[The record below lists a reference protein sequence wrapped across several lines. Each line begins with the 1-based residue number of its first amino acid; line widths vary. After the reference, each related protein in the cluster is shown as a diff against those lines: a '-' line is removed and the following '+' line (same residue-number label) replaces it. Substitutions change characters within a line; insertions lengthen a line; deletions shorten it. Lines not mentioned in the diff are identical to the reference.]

1 MDDSLLKNAKFLL
14 VDDEQYNIE
23 LLEAV
28 LNKGGFSQ
36 ISSTTDPRRVLP
48 LFIEYKPDIL
58 VLDFNMPN
66 MNGLEV
72 IRQVVPRVPAE
83 SYFPILVITSEMAPE
98 IKHNVLSAGAKDFL
112 SKPIDKTEVL
122 LRVRNLLTTRVLYNQ
137 LEHQN
142 ERLEVMV
149 RQRTQELDLAQEEIL
164 ERLGR
169 AAEYRDDETGQH
181 TRRIGRSAALVA
193 EIMGW
198 TMAQLELMRRA
209 APLHDI
215 GKIGIADRIL
225 LKPAKL
231 TAEEFEAM
239 KEHVTIGSKT
249 LMGSRSPLLQL
260 AETIALTHHERW
272 DGSGYLKLK
281 KEEIP
286 LAGRIVSVADV
297 FDALTHK
304 RPYKEAWPIDRTREE
319 MASKSGQHFDPQVLE
334 AFFKLLDR
342 EGERLLT
349 LN

>member
-1 MDDSLLKNAKFLL
+1 MDDSELKNAKFLL

-28 LNKGGFSQ
+28 LKKAGYQQ

-66 MNGLEV
+66 MTGLEV
-72 IRQVVPRVPAE
+72 ICQVVPRLPAE
-83 SYFPILVITSEMAPE
+83 SFFPILVITSEMAPE
-98 IKHNVLSAGAKDFL
+98 IKHKVLTAGAKDFL

-122 LRVRNLLTTRVLYNQ
+122 LRVRNLLTTRFLYNQ
-137 LEHQN
+137 LENQN

-149 RQRTQELDLAQEEIL
+149 RQRTHELDLAQEEIL

-181 TRRIGRSAALVA
+181 TRRIGRSAAMVV

-198 TMAQLELMRRA
+198 TPAQVELMRRA

-225 LKPAKL
+225 LKPGKL

-286 LAGRIVSVADV
+286 LAGRIVSVTDV

-304 RPYKEAWPIDRTREE
+304 RPYKDAWPIDRTREE
-319 MASKSGQHFDPQVLE
+319 MTAKSGQQFDPQVLE
-334 AFFKLLDR
+334 AFFKVLDR

-349 LN
+349 LG

>member
-198 TMAQLELMRRA
+198 TTAQLELMRRA

>member
-1 MDDSLLKNAKFLL
+1 MDDSQLKNAKFLL

-28 LNKGGFSQ
+28 LKKAGYQQ

-66 MNGLEV
+66 MTGLDV
-72 IRQVVPRVPAE
+72 ICQVVPRLPAE

-98 IKHNVLSAGAKDFL
+98 VKHKVLTAGAKDFL
-112 SKPIDKTEVL
+112 SKPIDRTEVL
-122 LRVRNLLTTRVLYNQ
+122 LRVRNLLTTRFLYHQ

-142 ERLEVMV
+142 ERLEDMV

-181 TRRIGRSAALVA
+181 TRRIGRSAAMVA

-198 TMAQLELMRRA
+198 TPAQVELMRRA

-225 LKPAKL
+225 LKPGKL

-272 DGSGYLKLK
+272 DGAGYLKLK

-304 RPYKEAWPIDRTREE
+304 RPYKEAWPIDRAREE
-319 MASKSGQHFDPQVLE
+319 MTAKSGQHFDPQAVE
-334 AFFKLLDR
+334 AFFKVLDR